1 MFVVCNE
8 DPNEF
13 SSFIYLTKGKKYEVL
28 DMTWT
33 EGELFYYIID
43 DCGSKQIFISS
54 RFKTLQEVRK
64 NKLKKINDRSL

>member
-1 MFVVCNE
+1 MFIVCNE

-28 DMTWT
+28 DMTQI
-33 EGELFYYIID
+33 EDKLFYHIID
-43 DCGSKQIFISS
+43 DYGSNQPFISS

-64 NKLKKINDRSL
+64 NKLKKIK